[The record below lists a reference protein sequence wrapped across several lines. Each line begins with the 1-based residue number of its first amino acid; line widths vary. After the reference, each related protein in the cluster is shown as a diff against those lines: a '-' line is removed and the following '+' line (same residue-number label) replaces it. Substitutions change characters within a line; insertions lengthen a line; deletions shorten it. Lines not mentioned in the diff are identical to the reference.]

1 MQIRASHLEE
11 LVSACEAA
19 ERASASSR
27 PSSTRT
33 HYAALYFAK
42 AVLHGRSICSLLGEI
57 KAHRYADVAGIAAL
71 ARTLIETHNVFL
83 YLSENGL
90 RPDELELRIELAQL
104 NQAVDLIRISEALGW
119 ESEDALFWQGAARD
133 HARSTLQANSAFLA
147 LPDRERTH
155 LLRGR
160 TAYLK
165 SRRKSVGPVSPEVES
180 AIYNLLSHNVHAF
193 GLSSSYAGSETPAGA
208 ANTLFLAVET
218 SCIYLANL
226 MLRYRAVRPRA
237 VPPLSDPDMQAIQ
250 DTLALTHLTQ
260 WQESWRVV

>member
-1 MQIRASHLEE
+1 MQIRASRLGE

-19 ERASASSR
+19 ERASSSSR

-42 AVLHGRSICSLLGEI
+42 AALHGRSICSLLGDI
-57 KAHRYADVAGIAAL
+57 KARRYADVAGIAAL
-71 ARTLIETHNVFL
+71 ARTLLETHNVFL

-90 RPDELELRIELAQL
+90 SPDELELRIALAQL
-104 NQAVDLIRISEALGW
+104 NQAVDLIRISETLGW
-119 ESEDALFWQGAARD
+119 DGEDALFWQGATRD
-133 HARSTLQANSAFLA
+133 HARSTLQANPAFLA
-147 LPDRERTH
+147 LPEKERAN

-160 TAYLK
+160 SPYLK
-165 SRRKSVGPVSPEVES
+165 SRRKSTGPVRPEVES

-218 SCIYLANL
+218 SSIYLASL

-237 VPPLSDPDMQAIQ
+237 VPPPSADHMQAIR
-250 DTLALTHLTQ
+250 DTLSLTHLTQ
-260 WQESWRVV
+260 WQQSWRVV